1 MLSHVPGSRFVA
13 KDRLLAVFPAYNPP
27 ICDRNP
33 GIFGNSMKLQRNYL
47 LLALIGGGLIGC
59 SNGAYRDS
67 ADEETYGAIAD
78 KAPLVAGMSDQ
89 VLINEE
95 RQVDLS
101 SFQVNNLIYEFLDDE
116 AEGEVGA
123 NIISLNAALDLAFQ
137 HSKDYQTQKE
147 RLYLEALALTLDRYR
162 YTPTFSA
169 TGGGDYRWDKS
180 DPFVI
185 DMQAMTGATPIDS
198 SESVV
203 VRSNLGARYL
213 LHSGGA
219 IALNLTNN
227 FTRFLTGDVSEFST
241 GALIGSFTQPL
252 LRDFGSDIE
261 TEALLQAERDL
272 LYQLRDFTRF
282 RKEFAVQVASQ
293 YYVVLLARETANN
306 NYAGLLANNL
316 SLEREQAF
324 QAEGLTTLLEVGRLE
339 QSALQADLRWARAIT
354 SYKRGL
360 DNFKILIGLNAEDN
374 IVLDDNEMVL
384 ISETGMD
391 SPDVDLEQAI
401 AMAVQT
407 RLDLYTQLDR
417 VQDAARRIELAADE
431 LDIALDLNFLV
442 SVPGAVDGS
451 FGELEFENAVYSVGL
466 DFDLPLDNKAQ
477 RNNYRRAL
485 IDYDLAT
492 RGYVLALDAVK
503 IDVLSAWR
511 EMNEARKRYEISLR
525 AVQINERRV
534 EEAELRA
541 ELGLGDIQDT
551 VDSQND
557 LTSSRT
563 ELTSSI
569 VSHNIAK
576 LEFWRDVGLLY
587 VDDNGQWEEGIN
599 EPR

>member
-1 MLSHVPGSRFVA
+1 
-13 KDRLLAVFPAYNPP
+13 
-27 ICDRNP
+27 
-33 GIFGNSMKLQRNYL
+33 MKLHRNYL
-47 LLALIGGGLIGC
+47 LLALIAGGLVGC
-59 SNGAYRDS
+59 SNSAYRYS
-67 ADEETYGAIAD
+67 ADEETYEAIAD

-89 VLINEE
+89 VLIDEE
-95 RQVDLS
+95 KQVDLTLFS
-101 SFQVNNLIYEFLDDE
+101 VNSQIYEFLDNE

-123 NIISLNAALDLAFQ
+123 SIISLNAALDLAFQ
-137 HSKDYQTQKE
+137 HSKEYQAQKE
-147 RLYLEALALTLDRYR
+147 RLYLEALALTFDRYR

-169 TGGGDYRWDKS
+169 NGSGDYQWDTT
-180 DPFVI
+180 DQFVI
-185 DMQAMTGATPIDS
+185 DMQVMTGATAIS
-198 SESVV
+198 TSESTVA
-203 VRSNLGARYL
+203 RSNLGARYL
-213 LHSGGA
+213 LKSGGA

-227 FTRFLTGDVSEFST
+227 FTRFLSGDVSEFST

-374 IVLDDNEMVL
+374 IVLDENEMVL
-384 ISETGMD
+384 IAETGMD

-407 RLDLYTQLDR
+407 RLDLYTQLDQ

-431 LDIALDLNFLV
+431 LDVALDLNFLV
-442 SVPGAVDGS
+442 SVPGAADGS
-451 FGELEFENAVYSVGL
+451 FGELEFENAVYSAGL

-503 IDVLSAWR
+503 IDVLRTWR
-511 EMNEARKRYEISLR
+511 EMNEARKSYEISLR
-525 AVQINERRV
+525 GVQINERRV

-587 VDDNGQWEEGIN
+587 VGDNGQWEEGIN
-599 EPR
+599 ESR

>member
-1 MLSHVPGSRFVA
+1 M
-13 KDRLLAVFPAYNPP
+13 
-27 ICDRNP
+27 
-33 GIFGNSMKLQRNYL
+33 
-47 LLALIGGGLIGC
+47 GC
-59 SNGAYRDS
+59 SNSAYRYS
-67 ADEETYGAIAD
+67 ADEETYEAIAD

-89 VLINEE
+89 VLIDEE
-95 RQVDLS
+95 KQVDLTLFS
-101 SFQVNNLIYEFLDDE
+101 VNSQIYEFLDNE
-116 AEGEVGA
+116 AEGEVGGS
-123 NIISLNAALDLAFQ
+123 IISLNAALDLAFQ
-137 HSKDYQTQKE
+137 HSKEYQAQKE
-147 RLYLEALALTLDRYR
+147 RLYLEALALTFDRYR

-169 TGGGDYRWDKS
+169 NGSGDYQWDTT
-180 DPFVI
+180 DQFVI
-185 DMQAMTGATPIDS
+185 DMQAMTGATAIS
-198 SESVV
+198 TSESTVA
-203 VRSNLGARYL
+203 RSNLGARYL
-213 LHSGGA
+213 LKSGGA

-227 FTRFLTGDVSEFST
+227 FTRFLSGDVSEFST

-272 LYQLRDFTRF
+272 LYQLRDFTRY

-384 ISETGMD
+384 IAETGMD

-407 RLDLYTQLDR
+407 RLDLYTQLDQ

-431 LDIALDLNFLV
+431 LDVALDLNFLV
-442 SVPGAVDGS
+442 SVPGAADGS
-451 FGELEFENAVYSVGL
+451 FGELEFENAVYSAGL

-503 IDVLSAWR
+503 IDVLRTWR
-511 EMNEARKRYEISLR
+511 EMNEARKSYEISLR
-525 AVQINERRV
+525 GVQINERRV

-541 ELGLGDIQDT
+541 EIGLGDIQDT

-587 VDDNGQWEEGIN
+587 VGDNGQWEEGIN
-599 EPR
+599 ESR

>member
-1 MLSHVPGSRFVA
+1 V
-13 KDRLLAVFPAYNPP
+13 
-27 ICDRNP
+27 
-33 GIFGNSMKLQRNYL
+33 
-47 LLALIGGGLIGC
+47 GC
-59 SNGAYRDS
+59 SNSASRYS
-67 ADEETYGAIAD
+67 ADEETYEAIAD

-89 VLINEE
+89 VLIDEE
-95 RQVDLS
+95 KQVDLTLFS
-101 SFQVNNLIYEFLDDE
+101 VNSQIYEFLDNE

-123 NIISLNAALDLAFQ
+123 SIISLNAALDLAFQ
-137 HSKDYQTQKE
+137 HSTEYQAQKE
-147 RLYLEALALTLDRYR
+147 RLYLEALALTFDRYR

-169 TGGGDYRWDKS
+169 NGSGDYQWDTT
-180 DPFVI
+180 DQFVI
-185 DMQAMTGATPIDS
+185 DMQVMTGATAIS
-198 SESVV
+198 TSESTVA
-203 VRSNLGARYL
+203 RSNLGARYL
-213 LHSGGA
+213 LKSGGA

-227 FTRFLTGDVSEFST
+227 FTRFLSGDVSEFST

-374 IVLDDNEMVL
+374 IVLDENEMVL
-384 ISETGMD
+384 IAETGMD

-407 RLDLYTQLDR
+407 RLDLYTQLDQ

-431 LDIALDLNFLV
+431 LDVALDLNFLV

-451 FGELEFENAVYSVGL
+451 FGELEFENAVYSAGL

-503 IDVLSAWR
+503 IDVLRTWR
-511 EMNEARKRYEISLR
+511 EMNEARKSYEISLR
-525 AVQINERRV
+525 GVQINERRV

-587 VDDNGQWEEGIN
+587 VGDNGQWEEGIN
-599 EPR
+599 ESR